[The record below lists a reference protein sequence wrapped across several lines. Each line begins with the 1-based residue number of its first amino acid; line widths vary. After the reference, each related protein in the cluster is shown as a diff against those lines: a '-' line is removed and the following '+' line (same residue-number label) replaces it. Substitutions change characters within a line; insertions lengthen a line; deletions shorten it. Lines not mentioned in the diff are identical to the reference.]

1 MKVYKGEAIVTL
13 VVPVI
18 VVETNDHKAQKTVHE
33 TIQKALEDVKNIHI
47 DHATV
52 LSRLE
57 NGEELPENLTNNHR
71 ILIES
76 GYPLEEVLNYSDQ
89 DAEVEVAEIS
99 YNI

>member
-18 VVETNDHKAQKTVHE
+18 VVEPNSHKAQKTVHE
-33 TIQKALEDVKNIHI
+33 TIQKALEDVKKIHLE
-47 DHATV
+47 HATV

-57 NGEELPENLTNNHR
+57 NGQELPDGLTTNHKV
-71 ILIES
+71 LIES
-76 GYPLEEVLNYSDQ
+76 GYPLAEVLNYSDQ
-89 DAEVEVAEIS
+89 DAEVEVTEIT